1 MRSNVF
7 LKVIIIVMKEKV
19 KLNLFRFVRP
29 LLFFFILTA
38 VINFI
43 FVGLDNITP
52 QITRVLVDRVIVGKD
67 LSIAWML
74 LLSYLAIGFAR
85 SIMSYTREFSCDYAG
100 SKIGCEIRKD
110 FFKKIQGLSANFFD
124 RTNAGEL
131 MSRVIDDVNS
141 IWELFTFVG
150 MLFMEITIHVC
161 VVLFFMWKLN
171 WKLSLV
177 PTCAMVLCAFVA
189 LRMNK
194 VVGPIFGG
202 IAEENSKLNNMVS
215 ESLQGI
221 RTVKSFLRHEYEIL
235 KFRKLNEKYCE
246 LNSDVSMAF
255 ANFNPVFQTV
265 RFLVP
270 IGVLLQGGYYVMND
284 FMTLGELTAFIF
296 YSMSIVWPMEMLGW
310 LSSCVSRSI
319 EGIKRINSI
328 YGQIPEIVSSCESEG
343 VCVKGNIE
351 FRNVSFT
358 GENGTSVLKD
368 VSFRLGAGQT
378 LGIMG
383 ATGSGKTTVVN
394 LLKRMYDA
402 TGGSILLDG
411 KNIRD
416 MSLQDLRMNVSVV
429 MQDVFLFSEEISGN
443 VKLGGKKTI
452 GDQNVDLA
460 LDDSSSSGFVSKLD
474 DGKNTVIGERG
485 VGLSGGQKQRLT
497 IARALARSNS
507 PVLILDDSTSA
518 LDTETEKKI
527 QQMLLK
533 KNCTKIII
541 GHRISSVQNAD
552 KIIVLENGQVAECG
566 THGELLSKKG
576 LYYEIWHVQND
587 L

>member
-1 MRSNVF
+1 
-7 LKVIIIVMKEKV
+7 MKEKV

-194 VVGPIFGG
+194 VVGPIFGD

-343 VCVKGNIE
+343 ACVKGNIE